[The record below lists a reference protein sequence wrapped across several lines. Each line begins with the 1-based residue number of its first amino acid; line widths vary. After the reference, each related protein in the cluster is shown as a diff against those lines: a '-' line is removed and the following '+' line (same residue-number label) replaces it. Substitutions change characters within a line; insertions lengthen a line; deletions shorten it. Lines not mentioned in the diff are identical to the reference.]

1 MTLKAKHKCNLTA
14 NMDQI
19 MSANTQ
25 YFLESVNLK
34 KKKKKHFSWL
44 LLFSGLGVESHKQN
58 LNYQKITFFNYFQ
71 IKIPLLNTCYLGWGY
86 DRGRVQ

>member
-34 KKKKKHFSWL
+34 KKTKS
-44 LLFSGLGVESHKQN
+44 
-58 LNYQKITFFNYFQ
+58 TFHGYF
-71 IKIPLLNTCYLGWGY
+71 YFLGWELSPTNKT
-86 DRGRVQ
+86 